1 MYIDAANS
9 ELENALK
16 AVEARLLRKTEEEEQ
31 LMQRCEGLTA
41 ALDAHR
47 QGEREAN
54 ERIME
59 LEEEIAEMQNLMKKK
74 DENISELER
83 RNMVIKGKAKSTQFD
98 DTVPL
103 QEPQIHLKKEV

>member
-9 ELENALK
+9 EVENTLK
-16 AVEARLLRKTEEEEQ
+16 AVEARLARKAEEEEQ

-59 LEEEIAEMQNLMKKK
+59 LEEEIAETQNLMKKK
-74 DENISELER
+74 DEKISELER
-83 RNMVIKGKAKSTQFD
+83 RNMVIKEKARSPQFD
-98 DTVPL
+98 NTVPL
-103 QEPQIHLKKEV
+103 QEIQIYSKNEV